1 MVKKASEAIETASY
15 VRGVL
20 EIKTRLAEEVV
31 GVCRDYCAETWAE
44 ALNRVR
50 VPVDFE
56 LRRIKNVF
64 FLKDIQEIPTT
75 LPPSVVDPLPPPE
88 VLPTIQAPPL
98 DAEVSTGVGKGKEVQ
113 PPVKTKDSEDTFR
126 IKDMVFKAKDV
137 ERKSKAGDSQ
147 SKAVDP
153 KNDSHSAKA

>member
-1 MVKKASEAIETASY
+1 MASY

-20 EIKTRLAEEVV
+20 EIETRLAEEVV

-44 ALNRVR
+44 ALNRAR
-50 VPVDFE
+50 VPANFE
-56 LRRIKNVF
+56 LRIENVF

-75 LPPSVVDPLPPPE
+75 LPPPVVDPLPPPE

-98 DAEVSTGVGKGKEVQ
+98 DAKVSIGAGKCKEVQ
-113 PPVKTKDSEDTFR
+113 PPVKTKDFEDTFR

-137 ERKSKAGDSQ
+137 KRKSKAGDSQ